1 MKRVLISAVL
11 LVVALG
17 GTAFAYVW
25 FSGGSGEPSTE
36 LTTPPIAASTTTT
49 AVAETTT
56 TAAETTA
63 AETTTTVA
71 ETTTTA
77 LQNDA
82 FVILSD
88 QSTASFTLNEVLRGE
103 PTTVVGT
110 TSEVAGQFALDTED
124 LSATAFSPMVVN
136 ARTFTT
142 GSSTRDRAIRGPI
155 ILNSAS
161 DEFEFITFEVTSID
175 GLDGSASVGDTL
187 DFMLTGDLTIR
198 GVTNTEQFTV
208 SATLVD
214 EQTIEGIASTQVLRS
229 DYEIGIPSVSSVADV
244 TDEVMLELDF
254 TATR

>member
-49 AVAETTT
+49 TVPAETTMI
-56 TAAETTA
+56 AV
-63 AETTTTVA
+63 ETTTTVA

-77 LQNDA
+77 LPNEA
-82 FVILSD
+82 FVIQSD
-88 QSTASFTLNEVLRGE
+88 QSIASFTLNEVLRGE

-110 TSEVAGQFALDTED
+110 TSEVAGQFALDAED

-198 GVTNTEQFTV
+198 GVTNTEQFNV